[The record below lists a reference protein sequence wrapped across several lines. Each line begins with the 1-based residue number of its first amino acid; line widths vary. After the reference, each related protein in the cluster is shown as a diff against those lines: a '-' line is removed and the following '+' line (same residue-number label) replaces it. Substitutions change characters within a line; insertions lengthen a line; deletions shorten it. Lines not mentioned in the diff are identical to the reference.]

1 MNAMK
6 KLRPIETPKPQD
18 PYRKAQMGLLR
29 HFDLSE
35 PEFRELER
43 ERPRHLVV
51 EGDSVLACSAHDGLT
66 FRLSYAYPDR
76 DAFARLFPAMLQ
88 RLLEADLEQ
97 ADAPMG
103 FRLTLTDAPSRPY
116 LEPVLSAHAFEL
128 SREWIKMTLLEL
140 PKGGPSED
148 VAAGFVLRPARPDD
162 AEAIAELDAAA
173 FPTPSL
179 TPRTVQIEG
188 RSLLRV
194 LEESTSGRAIG
205 FLRLRADETGGGHI
219 SDVAV
224 HPDWQRRGLGEAMLR
239 WALGWFRGE
248 GLRRA
253 SLTVSVGNAPAIAL
267 YRKLGFTTG
276 ERGLDYRRPIDEEE
290 VRQVLEKHRAA
301 HIRVRPR

>member
-1 MNAMK
+1 MKLMK

-18 PYRKAQMGLLR
+18 PYRKAQAGLLR
-29 HFDLSE
+29 HVTLSE
-35 PEFRELER
+35 AEFRALER
-43 ERPRHLVV
+43 ERPQHLVV

-88 RLLEADLEQ
+88 RLLDSGFEQ
-97 ADAPMG
+97 AEAPMG
-103 FRLTLTDAPSRPY
+103 FRLTLTDEPSRPY

-140 PKGGPSED
+140 PEGGPSD
-148 VAAGFVLRPARPDD
+148 NVAAGFVLRPAHPDD

-173 FPTPSL
+173 FPMPSL
-179 TPRTVQIEG
+179 TRTVQIEG

-194 LEESTSGRAIG
+194 LEESTSARAVG
-205 FLRLRADETGGGHI
+205 FLRLRPDETGVGHI

-224 HPDWQRRGLGEAMLR
+224 HPDRQRRGLGEAMLR

-267 YRKLGFTTG
+267 YRKLGFASG
-276 ERGLDYRRPIDEEE
+276 EMGLDYRRPIDEEE

-301 HIRVRPR
+301 HISVRRR

>member
-18 PYRKAQMGLLR
+18 PYRKAQNGLLR
-29 HFDLSE
+29 NFALSE
-35 PEFRELER
+35 AEFRALER
-43 ERPRHLVV
+43 ERPQHLVV
-51 EGDSVLACSAHDGLT
+51 EGDSILACSAHDGLT

-88 RLLEADLEQ
+88 RLLEADFEQ

-116 LEPVLSAHAFEL
+116 LEPVLSVHAFEL
-128 SREWIKMTLLEL
+128 SREWLKMTLLEL
-140 PKGGPSED
+140 PKGGPPED
-148 VAAGFVLRPARPDD
+148 VAPGFALRPARPDD

-173 FPTPSL
+173 FPTPTS
-179 TPRTVQIEG
+179 TVQIEG

-194 LEESTSGRAIG
+194 LEESTSARAVG
-205 FLRLRADETGGGHI
+205 LLRLRLRPGDLDVGHI

-224 HPDWQRRGLGEAMLR
+224 HPRWQRRGLGEAMLH

-253 SLTVSVGNAPAIAL
+253 SLTVSVDNAPAIAL
-267 YRKLGFTTG
+267 YRKLGFASG
-276 ERGLDYRRPIDEEE
+276 EMGLDYRRPIDEEE

-301 HIRVRPR
+301 HISVRQR

>member
-1 MNAMK
+1 MK

-29 HFDLSE
+29 HFAMSE
-35 PEFRELER
+35 AEFRALER
-43 ERPRHLVV
+43 ERPQHLVV

-88 RLLEADLEQ
+88 RLLDAGFEQ
-97 ADAPMG
+97 ADAPLG

-140 PKGGPSED
+140 PEGGPSD
-148 VAAGFVLRPARPDD
+148 NVAAGFVLRPAHPDD

-173 FPTPSL
+173 FPMPSL
-179 TPRTVQIEG
+179 TRTVQIEG

-194 LEESTSGRAIG
+194 LEESTSARAVG
-205 FLRLRADETGGGHI
+205 FLRLRPDETGVGHI

-224 HPDWQRRGLGEAMLR
+224 HPDRQRRGLGEAMLR

-248 GLRRA
+248 SLRRA

-267 YRKLGFTTG
+267 YRKLGFASG
-276 ERGLDYRRPIDEEE
+276 EMGLDYRRPIDEEE

-301 HIRVRPR
+301 HISVRPR

>member
-1 MNAMK
+1 MK
-6 KLRPIETPKPQD
+6 KLRTIEMPKPQD

-29 HFDLSE
+29 HFTLSE
-35 PEFRELER
+35 AEFHELER

-88 RLLEADLEQ
+88 RLLAAGFEQ

-103 FRLTLTDAPSRPY
+103 FHLTLTDAPSRPY

-140 PKGGPSED
+140 PKGGPPED
-148 VAAGFVLRPARPDD
+148 VAPGFVLRPARPDD
-162 AEAIAELDAAA
+162 AEAIAELDAA
-173 FPTPSL
+173 FPMPSL
-179 TPRTVQIEG
+179 TRTVQIEG

-194 LEESTSGRAIG
+194 LEESTSGRAVG
-205 FLRLRADETGGGHI
+205 LLRLRPDDLGVGHI

-224 HPDWQRRGLGEAMLR
+224 HPEWQRRGLGEAMLR

-253 SLTVSVGNAPAIAL
+253 SLTVSVGNSPAIAL
-267 YRKLGFTTG
+267 YRKLGFAAG

-301 HIRVRPR
+301 HISVRPR